1 MQTFSLPA
9 SAYVINYSKYFIQK
23 WGMIMQK
30 LLDGIVKFKRS
41 DFESH
46 KDLFKQLKSKQKP
59 HTLFISCS
67 DSRIDP
73 NLITGTLPGE
83 LFIVRNIANLVP
95 PYREAE
101 EFLSTTA
108 AIEYAVNALE
118 VENIIVCGHSNCGG
132 CAAALNPD
140 KIKTAL
146 PHTKKWLELT
156 GPVTERVLSEIPS
169 EEPEARE
176 WMMEQANVIE
186 QLKHLLSYPYIRDR
200 VQSDKLILSGWHYII
215 ETGEVFIYDKT
226 EEEFRLANG

>member
-1 MQTFSLPA
+1 
-9 SAYVINYSKYFIQK
+9 
-23 WGMIMQK
+23 MIMQK

-108 AIEYAVNALE
+108 AIEYAVNALN

-132 CAAALNPD
+132 CAAALKPND
-140 KIKTAL
+140 VKHTL
-146 PHTKKWLELT
+146 PHTQKWLELT
-156 GPVTERVLSEIPS
+156 GSVTERVCREIPAD
-169 EEPEARE
+169 EPEARE

-186 QLKHLLSYPYIRDR
+186 QLKHLISYPYIRDK
-200 VQSDKLILSGWHYII
+200 VSAGTLELSGWHYII
-215 ETGEVFIYDKT
+215 ETGEVFIYNRSK
-226 EEEFRLANG
+226 EEFELANG